1 MWLFRVLTK
10 DPLHCQDSVKE
21 QGTPEREPAVFAVR
35 WVQAT
40 DDKKDRNMTCFKQ
53 FYQDVED
60 QP

>member
-1 MWLFRVLTK
+1 MIIYIIYIISK

-53 FYQDVED
+53 F
-60 QP
+60 